1 MLILYLFEAVAAAN
15 PTLAYIYS
23 AILAFVFYLSQL
35 FKQKGAVYTYF
46 LVSKLKA
53 ALAMLLYAKV
63 SKLTSCV
70 MRSSD
75 AGKLTNLLANDLGVL
90 EQRVVMLTFAS
101 VFPVQLIGLTIIL
114 ITRIGWGAVVGILV
128 IVAIVP
134 LSVKVSKKNGG
145 TIEEINKFKDSRVK
159 TTTEAIEGIKYIK
172 LYGWELAFKKIIQN
186 IRVSEVTLYRLLA
199 VGRAVERAI
208 GNSLG
213 FIGSF
218 VMFIVAYYASTGLTL
233 AKIFSTLEVATA
245 LKQTI
250 IMMALGLGVYYEIK
264 VVFGRF
270 ANIFNIENT
279 CMLQIDEAT
288 K

>member
-1 MLILYLFEAVAAAN
+1 VLILYLFEAVAAAN